1 MNGEWL
7 PWVAVG
13 LTVVTLVV
21 LWVRTR
27 PANAD
32 EAMAQIR
39 EVTEFA
45 QAAVMAAEQLWQ
57 TGALPKT
64 ARLDYVLDLVQKQF
78 GVDTET
84 ARMSAEAAV
93 YWLKFVAARS
103 VPSTGSGTGLYLT
116 GLEGGAPLRQDFDET
131 GAGQWKPV

>member
-78 GVDTET
+78 GVDQET

-93 YWLKFVAARS
+93 YWLKLAAAR
-103 VPSTGSGTGLYLT
+103 STGSGTGLSLT
-116 GLEGGAPLRQDFDET
+116 SSVGGAPLRQDFDET
-131 GAGQWKPV
+131 GAGQWKAS

>member
-1 MNGEWL
+1 MSGEWL

-27 PANAD
+27 PANAG

-78 GVDTET
+78 GVDQET

-93 YWLKFVAARS
+93 YWLKFVAAH
-103 VPSTGSGTGLYLT
+103 STGSGTGLSLT
-116 GLEGGAPLRQDFDET
+116 SSVGGAPLRQDFDET

>member
-1 MNGEWL
+1 MSGEWL

-27 PANAD
+27 PANAG

-78 GVDTET
+78 GVDKET

-103 VPSTGSGTGLYLT
+103 VPSTGSGIGLSLTSTG
-116 GLEGGAPLRQDFDET
+116 GGAPLRQDFDET
-131 GAGQWKPV
+131 GAGPWKPV

>member
-1 MNGEWL
+1 MVLGFVLAVPARKGERMSGEML
-7 PWVAVG
+7 AWVSVG

-21 LWVRTR
+21 LWLRTR

-78 GVDTET
+78 GVDKET

-93 YWLKFVAARS
+93 YWLKVVAEKRVAEL
-103 VPSTGSGTGLYLT
+103 V
-116 GLEGGAPLRQDFDET
+116 RQDFDET